1 MYLALLQTLNLKRL
15 VRICVVWVFASSLIV
30 VSAQNGTSPFSNSL
44 CNLQCPS
51 GFHCFNNTVKTT
63 VIEWG
68 HNGHICDGQ
77 TPGECYGEMD
87 PLGFQRGPRQVP
99 QTVVQG
105 DTVIF
110 EPGSIT
116 LEVLN
121 VSRDDFF
128 SCNSTNG
135 QLVENRTDASFQV
148 PSKYLNPL
156 GIKYFI
162 TRHNSFSCSF
172 GIRLEVYVRNRQ
184 QPGCINPA
192 IPNLGVCSRV
202 GLCTSQ
208 ANTFFTRNYSCL
220 CCDAYKGQYCEEL
233 DSCHA
238 SRNPCKNGATCQ
250 DIVDGVADSFNCSCV
265 PGYEGTFCEKNIDEC
280 QSNPCING
288 GFCSDYINRYTC
300 LCPPD
305 IEGVNCE
312 VVIKDLCA
320 DNPCANGGS
329 CLRSG
334 DKRRNYTCT
343 CPPNFTGRNCTL
355 NITSSSVAVTSTP
368 PFETSKVFSTS
379 LVANSSLVTQGL
391 STLSVITTAVTSSVP
406 KTSSQ
411 MITGTSSSQDLEMSP
426 AMSSQQLSVSVL
438 TSKLVTLL
446 SSSTLHVQSLSTVM
460 SMSSFFSVHETSSFP
475 AIGATSQ
482 VTFSS
487 VLLTPTAVNSTV
499 SQSVTPMPSSSGSP
513 TVVTMTTKSMESFSS
528 KPARTFSLQQ
538 LTSSPASS
546 LPLLS
551 SLSLKSS
558 PALTSTVSDSASTS
572 LVFSSPVT
580 SPPAASMSPIIT
592 NPLSSLSTVYYT
604 STVKIS
610 PSLSTVFISSSVV
623 PTTSPTPT
631 TVPLINQTCI
641 DNPCNN
647 GTCVEE
653 SYLGNK
659 FRCECPYPTV
669 GPVCK
674 SGELRYYP

>member
-1 MYLALLQTLNLKRL
+1 M
-15 VRICVVWVFASSLIV
+15 
-30 VSAQNGTSPFSNSL
+30 SAQNGTSPFSNSL

-68 HNGHICDGQ
+68 HNGHICNGQ
-77 TPGECYGEMD
+77 TPGECYNGEMD

-99 QTVVQG
+99 RTVVQG

-110 EPGSIT
+110 EPVSIT

-128 SCNSTNG
+128 SCDSTNG
-135 QLVENRTDASFQV
+135 QLVENRTTEPFHV
-148 PSKYLNPL
+148 PSKYLNPP

-162 TRHNSFSCSF
+162 TEDILFSCSF
-172 GIRLEVYVRNRQ
+172 GIKLEVYVRSRQ
-184 QPGCINPA
+184 QPACINPA
-192 IPNLGVCSRV
+192 IPNLGVCSGV

-320 DNPCANGGS
+320 DNPCANGGT
-329 CLRSG
+329 CVRSG

-368 PFETSKVFSTS
+368 FETSKVFSTF
-379 LVANSSLVTQGL
+379 LVVNSSLVTQGL

-426 AMSSQQLSVSVL
+426 AMSSQQLSVSVI

-446 SSSTLHVQSLSTVM
+446 SSSTLHVQSLSTVV
-460 SMSSFFSVHETSSFP
+460 SMSSFLSVHETSSFP

-487 VLLTPTAVNSTV
+487 VLLTPTVVNSTV

-513 TVVTMTTKSMESFSS
+513 TVLTMTTKSMETFSS
-528 KPARTFSLQQ
+528 KPARTSSLQQ

-546 LPLLS
+546 LPLSSS

-558 PALTSTVSDSASTS
+558 PALTLTVSDSASTS
-572 LVFSSPVT
+572 SVFSSSVT
-580 SPPAASMSPIIT
+580 SQPAASMSTIRT
-592 NPLSSLSTVYYT
+592 TPLSLSLSTVYYT

-610 PSLSTVFISSSVV
+610 PSMSTVFISSSVV
-623 PTTSPTPT
+623 PTTSPTPA
-631 TVPLINQTCI
+631 TVPIINQTCI

-674 SGELRYYP
+674 SGEL